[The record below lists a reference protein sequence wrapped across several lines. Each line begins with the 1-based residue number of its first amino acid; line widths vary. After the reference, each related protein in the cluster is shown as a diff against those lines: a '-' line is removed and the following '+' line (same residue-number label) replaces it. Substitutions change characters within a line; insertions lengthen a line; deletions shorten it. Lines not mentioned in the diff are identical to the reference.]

1 MPLKK
6 IIFLTALI
14 LAFSSI
20 SFAQDAVQAQAP
32 VPPAKAT
39 DISYINSQ
47 AYQRLSD
54 VREKLD
60 AKDYEGAKESLRG
73 LENFC
78 LDLGITSFEPLSAS
92 MLKQAKSLLDE
103 DNPGGALL
111 LADSAARISPHYPP
125 AYFAKGWAYLAQD
138 KMKFLMTLDSFREGF
153 VRSMKD
159 FWWPFLYVG
168 NKFTSLLF
176 TLAAVFSLFSI
187 CMAVRYSALLA
198 HDIAETLNKREL
210 EPHLKYI
217 VLPAVFLVVLAM
229 LGYWWAATICFLS
242 LWIYFNKKEK
252 ALAIGF
258 FALLVFMPEII
269 GYYASFPQAGGNR
282 QLWVMDSVNKG
293 HLDSGTEKYL
303 ESLTQQEPGNEP
315 AAMTLAEFYKKSG
328 QYDAAKAIYGKL
340 LKQSPSNPAYMN
352 NLGNV
357 YFLSGKDAD
366 AISEYQAAI
375 NAAPKDPMPYF
386 NMSQVYGDRLMFT
399 EREKADL
406 AARELDPALISRLR
420 EKAGGQPVRMVFDE
434 PVPVLAFWKIAFA
447 SKDAGLADSLW
458 DMTVKVLPL
467 NGAPVAGLSFIL
479 LAFAVSALR
488 KKEAFSH
495 FCAKCGRVSC
505 RKCQKP
511 NYSKELCPECHQ
523 IFVKLEGVEARD
535 RVHKL
540 LEVRERDRKKS
551 LFCRSVSL
559 VLPGSGHFLTGHP
572 FRGFLFMGAF
582 IFFVKDIFFGGFLE
596 VPYNFRLPFI
606 QPDALLMGLLLIVFY
621 LTTQFS
627 LRKTI

>member
-1 MPLKK
+1 MPLKR

-14 LAFSSI
+14 LAFSSM
-20 SFAQDAVQAQAP
+20 SFAQDTAQAP
-32 VPPAKAT
+32 AAAPPAKAT

-47 AYQRLSD
+47 AYQKLSEA
-54 VREKLD
+54 RKKLD

-78 LDLGITSFEPLSAS
+78 LDLGITSCEPLSAS

-103 DNPGGALL
+103 DDPGGALL
-111 LADSAARISPHYPP
+111 LIDSAARISPYYPP
-125 AYFAKGWAYLAQD
+125 AYFAKGWAYLSQD

-153 VRSMKD
+153 VRSMND

-176 TLAAVFSLFSI
+176 TLAAVFSLFAL
-187 CMAVRYSALLA
+187 CMAARYSALLA
-198 HDIAETLNKREL
+198 HDLSEALNKRDL
-210 EPHLKYI
+210 EPHIKYI
-217 VLPAVFLVVLAM
+217 GLPAFFLIVLAV

-242 LWIYFNKKEK
+242 LWIYFNRKEK
-252 ALAIGF
+252 TLAICF
-258 FALLVFMPEII
+258 FALLVFMPWII
-269 GYYASFPQAGGNR
+269 GYYANFPQAGGNR
-282 QLWVMDSVNKG
+282 LLWVMDSVNKG
-293 HLDSGTEKYL
+293 HLGHGTEQYL
-303 ESLTQQEPGNEP
+303 ESLNRQEPGNDP
-315 AAMTLAEFYKKSG
+315 AAMTLAQFYKKSG
-328 QYDAAKAIYGKL
+328 QYDAASAIYGNL
-340 LKQSPSNPAYMN
+340 IKQSPSNPAYMN
-352 NLGNV
+352 NLGNI
-357 YFLSGKDAD
+357 YFLGGKDAD

-406 AARELDPALISRLR
+406 EARELDPALISTLR
-420 EKAGGQPVRMVFDE
+420 EKAGSQPIRMVFDE
-434 PVPVLAFWKIAFA
+434 PVPALAFWKIAFA

-458 DMTVKVLPL
+458 AMTVKVLPL

-479 LAFAVSALR
+479 LAFAASALR
-488 KKEAFSH
+488 KKGTFSH

-511 NYSKELCPECHQ
+511 NYNKELCPECHQ

-535 RVHKL
+535 RVRKL

-582 IFFVKDIFFGGFLE
+582 IFFVKDIFFGGFLS
-596 VPYNFRLPFI
+596 VPYEFRLPFI
-606 QPDALLMGLLLIVFY
+606 QPDVLVMGLMLVVFY
-621 LTTQFS
+621 LAAQFS